1 MKKRFCRFA
10 AGVFALFLLTSCCAP
25 EMPTGEEPKTKTEN
39 KTEAETENKTE
50 TETQDKSQTEAVG
63 NSASNDTFPTFSD
76 IPDYV
81 GEPYAVLHDNIPYF
95 SEEALRSVSFES
107 YSPRDTLGRCGTAY
121 ACLSTELMP
130 TEKRGSIGSIKPS
143 GWQTVKYDIVDGGYL
158 YNRCHLIG
166 FQLTGENANADNLI
180 TGTRYMNVEGMLPF
194 ENMTADYIKE
204 TENHVLYR
212 ATPLYNGDE
221 LVARGVVM
229 EAMST
234 EDEGED
240 LSFCVFCY
248 NVQPGITIDYAT
260 GESAL
265 SENTTYDHPSEI
277 ERQDEPTFDTYVL
290 NTNTKKIHRPSCSS
304 VADIAEENREDFTG
318 DIGEKIKD
326 GYALCKKC
334 KPS

>member
-50 TETQDKSQTEAVG
+50 TETVG

-143 GWQTVKYDIVDGGYL
+143 GWQTAKYDIVDGGYL

-234 EDEGED
+234 EDGGED

-304 VADIAEENREDFTG
+304 VTDIAEENREDFTG